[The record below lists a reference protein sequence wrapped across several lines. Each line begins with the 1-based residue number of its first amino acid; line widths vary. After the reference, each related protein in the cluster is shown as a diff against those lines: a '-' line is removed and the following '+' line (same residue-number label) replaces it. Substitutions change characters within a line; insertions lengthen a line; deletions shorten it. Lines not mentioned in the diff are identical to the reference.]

1 MWRFFVFRGIILLY
15 FFRRLFLW
23 NYCGL
28 IAVSVARKI
37 QGLTNFQRSFWKPEE
52 NLEVVEIDLSLQ
64 KLQPLKKEDIEK
76 RDRLLKSGSL
86 NDPIFDFADRFRR
99 ANYIVISAP
108 YWDLSFPS
116 LLKVFFEHIC
126 VCGITFAYDE
136 NGVEKGLCRCK
147 ELTYI
152 TTCGGYLGNY
162 NLGYNY
168 IKGLCGLFGIE
179 NTTEYALEGL
189 DIEEKEVSLN
199 NCRVIK

>member
-1 MWRFFVFRGIILLY
+1 MELLWINCCISGKENSRTY
-15 FFRRLFLW
+15 KLTKEFLEK
-23 NYCGL
+23 Y
-28 IAVSVARKI
+28 
-37 QGLTNFQRSFWKPEE
+37 KPEE

-179 NTTEYALEGL
+179 STTEYTLEGL
-189 DIEEKEVSLN
+189 DVEEKEVSLE
-199 NCRVIK
+199 NCKVIK